1 MPLLSG
7 FLAILSAAGAA
18 SEVAQPAPRIAAT
31 LAGRASGTAT
41 ERLTFNA
48 KSSTT
53 FLNEL
58 QSFLS
63 LIPEHKTAGTQVVD
77 PYMHLVEAF
86 REAAEKE
93 GVAATRSV
101 NLVDVAYDWIDRNEW
116 KYFVRLEVDFA
127 AFEALFYS
135 ARGDSLYRD
144 VAMAH
149 LIYGGQGILDFKRNV
164 PDYIDQIRQQQA
176 FQTAKFQ
183 PRNKKQVQRAHQLA
197 AQRVDVQLARYRTA
211 MAFLRSR
218 GIDADTLRKKA
229 GVEQRPRLKE
239 ILLHYAE
246 LLRRE
251 VERVQGSNDFQLRI
265 AILLSDVE
273 REFPEVVIAV
283 LKIGERNKQ
292 VVLDK
297 RTGAFEADYATF
309 RFLMED

>member
-1 MPLLSG
+1 LSG
-7 FLAILSAAGAA
+7 FLAILSAAGAG
-18 SEVAQPAPRIAAT
+18 SEVAQPGPRIAAT

-53 FLNEL
+53 FLKEL

-144 VAMAH
+144 VAMAN

-183 PRNKKQVQRAHQLA
+183 PRSKKQVQRAHQLA

-251 VERVQGSNDFQLRI
+251 VERVQASNDFQLRI

-309 RFLMED
+309 RFLVED

>member
-1 MPLLSG
+1 
-7 FLAILSAAGAA
+7 LAILSAAGAA
-18 SEVAQPAPRIAAT
+18 SEVAQPGPRIAAT

-63 LIPEHKTAGTQVVD
+63 LIAEHKTAGTQVVD

-144 VAMAH
+144 VAMAN

-218 GIDADTLRKKA
+218 GIDDDTLRKKA
-229 GVEQRPRLKE
+229 AVEQRPRLKE

-309 RFLMED
+309 RFLVED

>member
-1 MPLLSG
+1 
-7 FLAILSAAGAA
+7 LAILSAAGAA

-77 PYMHLVEAF
+77 PYMHFVEAF

-101 NLVDVAYDWIDRNEW
+101 NLVDVAYDWIERNEW

-144 VAMAH
+144 VAMAN

-183 PRNKKQVQRAHQLA
+183 PRSKKQVQRAHQLA

-246 LLRRE
+246 LLRCE

-309 RFLMED
+309 RFLVED

>member
-1 MPLLSG
+1 
-7 FLAILSAAGAA
+7 LAILSAAGAG
-18 SEVAQPAPRIAAT
+18 SEVAQPGPRIAAT

-144 VAMAH
+144 VAMAN

-164 PDYIDQIRQQQA
+164 PDYIDQIRQQQV

-183 PRNKKQVQRAHQLA
+183 PRNKKQIQRAHQLA

-246 LLRRE
+246 LLRCE

>member
-1 MPLLSG
+1 
-7 FLAILSAAGAA
+7 LAILGAAGAA

-53 FLNEL
+53 FLNGL

-144 VAMAH
+144 VAMAN

-309 RFLMED
+309 RFLVED